1 MEVKL
6 KLPAACRYPSAQ
18 DALADVIARAVAGSG
33 ISLRWG
39 ARRIP
44 LSRGRHHGG
53 YVCAFRGEPLVR
65 VESALER
72 RVVKALAADPSCIVL
87 ASQPVTV
94 HWTWKGESRRY
105 TPDVLVMFDQ
115 LPDAW
120 RESGLKKVSL
130 IEVKPLRFAVE
141 EDLHAERVR
150 VIRESLDMP
159 LVRLPVAQ
167 EAQA

>member
-1 MEVKL
+1 MKVRL
-6 KLPAACRYPSAQ
+6 KLPAACRNPSAQ
-18 DALADVIARAVAGSG
+18 DALVSAITRPVVAEGVR
-33 ISLRWG
+33 LHWG

-72 RVVKALAADPSCIVL
+72 RVVKALAADHCCIVL

-94 HWTWKGESRRY
+94 HWSWKGESRRY

-120 RESGLKKVSL
+120 RESGLEKVSL

-159 LVRLPVAQ
+159 LVRLPMAQ
-167 EAQA
+167 EAQV